1 MKAAAEMKATAAWL
15 RGRTVRDLVAE
26 KRRLVEVPYTATL
39 SHTMNALLANN
50 VVAVPVAAPPG
61 HWIGAGGSMILESD
75 RVTGAVRKHY
85 IGMVTMLDILSH
97 IAEFDR
103 GGAIGGGG
111 EGEVAAEEEEVDVDE
126 KMSVPVSSVIGH
138 SLEGL
143 SLWTLNPNTSILD
156 CMEAFS
162 KGVHRAL
169 VPLDSHSGNVAGVE
183 LAEAASAYRM
193 LTQMDVLRFL
203 KTHDTILNGIML
215 QTVEQLGAINE
226 DVFCV
231 TKNTSV
237 IEAIKWMRSASL
249 TAVPIIE
256 ASEPVDDNT
265 LINGKGRKLISTFT
279 STDLRGCPTHLL
291 QSWLS
296 IGVEEFKERVSELQC
311 TTAIITGDLNHRS
324 KKLVT
329 CYADTILGEVIKEAI
344 DWHMHRVWVVDQHG
358 LLVGLISLT
367 DMLRVVRE
375 AALAEEDDDIA

>member
-1 MKAAAEMKATAAWL
+1 MKASAAWL

-26 KRRLVEVPYTATL
+26 KRKLVEVPYTATL
-39 SHTMNALLANN
+39 SHTMNTLLANN

-103 GGAIGGGG
+103 GGAIGGRG
-111 EGEVAAEEEEVDVDE
+111 EG
-126 KMSVPVSSVIGH
+126 
-138 SLEGL
+138 
-143 SLWTLNPNTSILD
+143 
-156 CMEAFS
+156 
-162 KGVHRAL
+162 
-169 VPLDSHSGNVAGVE
+169 
-183 LAEAASAYRM
+183 
-193 LTQMDVLRFL
+193 
-203 KTHDTILNGIML
+203 
-215 QTVEQLGAINE
+215 
-226 DVFCV
+226 
-231 TKNTSV
+231 
-237 IEAIKWMRSASL
+237 SASL
-249 TAVPIIE
+249 IAVPIIE

-296 IGVEEFKERVSELQC
+296 IGVEEFKERVSELQR

-329 CYADTILGEVIKEAI
+329 CYADTTLGEVIKEAI

-358 LLVGLISLT
+358 LLVGLVSLT
-367 DMLRVVRE
+367 DMLRVIRE
-375 AALAEEDDDIA
+375 AALAEEGDDIA

>member
-1 MKAAAEMKATAAWL
+1 MKASAASL

-39 SHTMNALLANN
+39 SYTMNALLANN

-103 GGAIGGGG
+103 GGSIGGGG
-111 EGEVAAEEEEVDVDE
+111 EGEVAASAAEEEGVDVDE
-126 KMSVPVSSVIGH
+126 RMSVPVSSVIGH

-143 SLWTLNPNTSILD
+143 SLWTFNPQH
-156 CMEAFS
+156 
-162 KGVHRAL
+162 K
-169 VPLDSHSGNVAGVE
+169 
-183 LAEAASAYRM
+183 
-193 LTQMDVLRFL
+193 
-203 KTHDTILNGIML
+203 
-215 QTVEQLGAINE
+215 
-226 DVFCV
+226 
-231 TKNTSV
+231 
-237 IEAIKWMRSASL
+237 
-249 TAVPIIE
+249 
-256 ASEPVDDNT
+256 
-265 LINGKGRKLISTFT
+265 GKGRKLISTFT

-296 IGVEEFKERVSELQC
+296 IGVEEFKERVSELQR

-329 CYADTILGEVIKEAI
+329 CYADTTLGEVIKEAM

-358 LLVGLISLT
+358 FLVGLVSLT

-375 AALAEEDDDIA
+375 AALAEEGDDIA